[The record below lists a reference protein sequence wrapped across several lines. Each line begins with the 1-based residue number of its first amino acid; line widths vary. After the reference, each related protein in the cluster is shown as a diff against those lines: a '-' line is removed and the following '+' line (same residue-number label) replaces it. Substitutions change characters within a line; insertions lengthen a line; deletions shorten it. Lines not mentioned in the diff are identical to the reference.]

1 MMMQRYGGRGSMA
14 DIRPFRRERRLKSL
28 DECQGPRLR
37 FAPVTTPPISMFIL
51 APVGMLIG
59 VLLGYLLFL

>member
-1 MMMQRYGGRGSMA
+1 MA

-28 DECQGPRLR
+28 DECEGPRLR
-37 FAPVTTPPISMFIL
+37 FNPVTTPRISMFIL
-51 APVGMLIG
+51 VPAGMLIG